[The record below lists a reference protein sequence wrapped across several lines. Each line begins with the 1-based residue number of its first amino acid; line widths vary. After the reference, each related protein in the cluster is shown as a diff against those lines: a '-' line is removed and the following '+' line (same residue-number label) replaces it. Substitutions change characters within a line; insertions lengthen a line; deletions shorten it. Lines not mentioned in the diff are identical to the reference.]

1 MAYKRD
7 QILERH
13 ELYDNYATRWEY
25 YIRSFL
31 GGEEYKGGRY
41 LQEYNLELENE
52 FEKRLQFTPLDNHC
66 RNIVHIYSSF
76 LFRVAPTRQLGILED
91 DPTVPM
97 FLQDADLEGRSY
109 NALLREVQTY
119 ASVYGHCWLLID
131 KPNSNARTRAEELQQ
146 EIRPYMNIYTPE
158 NVMDWDWERAA
169 SGKYYLSYLKI
180 REHRSRDKDV
190 YRIWYLDRIDTVEL
204 QRMGAKEPKLI
215 DSVPNPLNQIPAVCL
230 YNQRS
235 YDRGIG
241 VSDLTDVADLQR
253 AIYNE
258 LSEIEQLIRLSN
270 HPSLVKTRDVDA
282 SAGAGAI
289 IELPD
294 NVDPALKP
302 YILQPSGQNLD
313 SVLKTIQTK
322 IDAIN
327 RLTHVGAVRSTSE
340 RTVSGVALRTEFQL
354 LNARLSEKAN
364 LMQLAEEQ
372 IWRLYAKWQDKAFD
386 GKIIYPESFDLRDWA
401 TDLEVL
407 QQAKASNIKSDTF
420 VKELDKQ
427 IARTVVE
434 DDEVLSQIDEEIDQQ
449 TTRLGE
455 FPQTPIETPTV

>member
-7 QILERH
+7 QILQRH

-97 FLQDADLEGRSY
+97 FLDDADLEGRSY

-158 NVMDWDWERAA
+158 NVIDWDWERAA

-449 TTRLGE
+449 TIRLGE
-455 FPQTPIETPTV
+455 FPQTPIATPEA

>member
-1 MAYKRD
+1 MA
-7 QILERH
+7 IF
-13 ELYDNYATRWEY
+13 
-25 YIRSFL
+25 IRSFL
-31 GGEEYKGGRY
+31 GGEEYKQGRY

-52 FEKRLQFTPLDNHC
+52 FFKRLQFTPLDNHC
-66 RNIVHIYSSF
+66 RNVVHIYSSF
-76 LFRVAPTRQLGILED
+76 LFRVKPVRELGRLEQD
-91 DPTVPM
+91 KTIPM
-97 FLQDADLEGRSY
+97 FIDDADLEGRSY
-109 NALLREVQTY
+109 EALLRELQTY
-119 ASVYGHCWLLID
+119 ASIYGHCWLIID

-146 EIRPYMNIYTPE
+146 EIRPYINVYTPE
-158 NVMDWDWERAA
+158 NVIDWNYSRAS
-169 SGKYYLSYLKI
+169 SGKYYLDYLKV
-180 REHRSRDKDV
+180 REYSDSKKET

-204 QRMGAKEPKLI
+204 SKIGTSEPRLV
-215 DSVPNPLNQIPAVCL
+215 DSQPNAIGQIPAVIL

-235 YDRGIG
+235 PMRAIGI
-241 VSDLTDVADLQR
+241 SDLTDIADLQR

-289 IELPD
+289 IEMPD
-294 NVDPALKP
+294 GIDPSLKP

-313 SVLKTIQTK
+313 SVLKTISMK
-322 IDAIN
+322 VDAIN
-327 RLTHVGAVRSTSE
+327 RLSHVGAVRSTSE
-340 RTVSGVALRTEFQL
+340 RVVSGVALRTEFQL
-354 LNARLSEKAN
+354 LNARLAEKAN

-372 IWRLYAKWQDKAFD
+372 IWRLYALWQDKVFD
-386 GKIIYPESFDLRDWA
+386 GKIMYPDSFDLRDWA

-427 IARTVVE
+427 IARTVIE
-434 DDEVLSQIDEEIDQQ
+434 DDDVLTKIDDEIDQS

-455 FPQTPIETPTV
+455 FPVTPITTPTV

>member
-7 QILERH
+7 EILLRH
-13 ELYDNYATRWEY
+13 ELYDNYAGRWEY

-76 LFRVAPTRQLGILED
+76 LFRVLPTRKLESLND
-91 DPTVPM
+91 DPATQM
-97 FLQDADLEGRSY
+97 FLDDADLEGRSFD
-109 NALLREVQTY
+109 ALMREVQQY
-119 ASVYGHCWLLID
+119 ASVYGHCWLLLD

-158 NVMDWDWERAA
+158 NVMDWEWDRAA
-169 SGKYYLSYLKI
+169 SGKYYLKYLKI
-180 REHRSRDKDV
+180 REFRSREKDV
-190 YRIWYLDRIDTVEL
+190 FRLWYLDRIDTVEL
-204 QRMGAKEPKLI
+204 QRMGAKAPVLI
-215 DSVPNPLNQIPAVCL
+215 DSVPNPLNSIPAVCL

-235 YDRGIG
+235 HDRGVG

-354 LNARLSEKAN
+354 LNARLSEKAK
-364 LMQLAEEQ
+364 LMELAEEQ
-372 IWRLYAKWQDKAFD
+372 IWRYFARWQNKVFD
-386 GKIIYPESFDLRDWA
+386 GAIYYPESFDLRDWA

-420 VKELDKQ
+420 IKELDKQ
-427 IARTVVE
+427 IARTVVD
-434 DDEVLSQIDEEIDQQ
+434 DDEALSKIDEEIEQQ

-455 FPQTPIETPTV
+455 FPQTPITAPEV

>member
-7 QILERH
+7 QILSRN
-13 ELYDNYATRWEY
+13 ELYDNYANRWEY
-25 YIRSFL
+25 YIRSYL
-31 GGEEYKGGRY
+31 GGEEYKNGRY

-76 LFRVAPTRQLGILED
+76 LFRVAPTRQLGSLET
-91 DPTVPM
+91 DPTTKM
-97 FLQDADLEGRSY
+97 FINDADLEGRSY
-109 NALLREVQTY
+109 NSLLREVQTY
-119 ASVYGHCWLLID
+119 ASVYGHCWLLVD

-146 EIRPYMNIYTPE
+146 EIRPYLNIYTPE
-158 NVMDWDWERAA
+158 NVLDWEWDRAA
-169 SGKYYLSYLKI
+169 SGKYYLKHLKI
-180 REHRSRDKDV
+180 REFRSKEKDI
-190 YRIWYLDRIDTVEL
+190 YRLWYLDRIDTVEMK
-204 QRMGAKEPKLI
+204 RMGASEPRI
-215 DSVPNPLNQIPAVCL
+215 IESVDNPIGQIPAVIL

-235 YDRGIG
+235 PSRGLG

-289 IELPD
+289 IEMPD
-294 NVDPALKP
+294 SVDPALKP

-313 SVLKTIQTK
+313 SVLKTIETK

-354 LNARLSEKAN
+354 LNARLAEKAK
-364 LMQLAEEQ
+364 LMELAEEQ

-386 GKIIYPESFDLRDWA
+386 GKIMYPDSFDLRDWA

-434 DDEVLSQIDEEIDQQ
+434 DDEVLSKIDEEIDQS

-455 FPQTPIETPTV
+455 FPQTPITTPTV

>member
-7 QILERH
+7 QILERN

-25 YIRSFL
+25 YIRSYL

-76 LFRVAPTRQLGILED
+76 LFRVAPTRQLGSLED

-158 NVMDWDWERAA
+158 NVIDWDWERAA

-180 REHRSRDKDV
+180 REHRSREKDV

-372 IWRLYAKWQDKAFD
+372 IWRYYAKWQDKAFD

-434 DDEVLSQIDEEIDQQ
+434 DDEVLSQIDDEIDQQ

-455 FPQTPIETPTV
+455 FPQTPITAPEV

>member
-7 QILERH
+7 QILERN

-76 LFRVAPTRQLGILED
+76 LFRVAPTRQLGSLED

-97 FLQDADLEGRSY
+97 FLDDADLEGRSY
-109 NALLREVQTY
+109 NSLLREVQTY

-158 NVMDWDWERAA
+158 NVIDWDWERAA

-180 REHRSRDKDV
+180 REHRSREKDV

-372 IWRLYAKWQDKAFD
+372 IWRYYAKWQDKAFD
-386 GKIIYPESFDLRDWA
+386 GKVIYPESFDLRDWA

-434 DDEVLSQIDEEIDQQ
+434 DDEVLSQIDDEIDQQ

-455 FPQTPIETPTV
+455 FPQTPIATPEA

>member
-7 QILERH
+7 QILLRN
-13 ELYDNYATRWEY
+13 ELYDNYAGRWEY
-25 YIRSFL
+25 YIRSYL

-76 LFRVAPTRQLGILED
+76 LFRVLPTRKLESLND
-91 DPTVPM
+91 DPATQM
-97 FLQDADLEGRSY
+97 FLDDADLEGRSFD
-109 NALLREVQTY
+109 ALMREVQTY
-119 ASVYGHCWLLID
+119 ASVYGHCWLLLD

-158 NVMDWDWERAA
+158 NVMDWEWDRAA
-169 SGKYYLSYLKI
+169 SGKYYLKYLKI
-180 REHRSRDKDV
+180 REFRSREKDV
-190 YRIWYLDRIDTVEL
+190 YRLWYLDRIDTVEL
-204 QRMGAKEPKLI
+204 QRMGAKAPVLI
-215 DSVPNPLNQIPAVCL
+215 DSVPNPLNSIPAVCL

-235 YDRGIG
+235 HDRGVG

-354 LNARLSEKAN
+354 LNARLSEKAK
-364 LMQLAEEQ
+364 LMELAEEQ
-372 IWRLYAKWQDKAFD
+372 IWRYFALWQNKVFD
-386 GKIIYPESFDLRDWA
+386 GAIYYPESFDLRDWA

-420 VKELDKQ
+420 IKELDKQ
-427 IARTVVE
+427 IARTVVD
-434 DDEVLSQIDEEIDQQ
+434 DDEALSKIDEEIEQQ

-455 FPQTPIETPTV
+455 FPQTPITAPEV

>member
-7 QILERH
+7 QILLRH
-13 ELYDNYATRWEY
+13 ELYDNYAGRWEY

-76 LFRVAPTRQLGILED
+76 LFRVLPTRKLESLND
-91 DPTVPM
+91 DPATQM
-97 FLQDADLEGRSY
+97 FLDDADLEGRSFD
-109 NALLREVQTY
+109 ALMREVQTY
-119 ASVYGHCWLLID
+119 ASVYGHCWLLLD

-158 NVMDWDWERAA
+158 NVMDWEWDRAA
-169 SGKYYLSYLKI
+169 SGKYYLKYLKI
-180 REHRSRDKDV
+180 REFRSREKDIF
-190 YRIWYLDRIDTVEL
+190 RLWYLDRIDTVEL
-204 QRMGAKEPKLI
+204 QRMGAKAPVLI
-215 DSVPNPLNQIPAVCL
+215 DSVPNPLNAIPAVCL

-235 YDRGIG
+235 HDRGVG

-354 LNARLSEKAN
+354 LNARLSEKAK
-364 LMQLAEEQ
+364 LMELAEEQ
-372 IWRLYAKWQDKAFD
+372 IWRYFALWQNKVFD
-386 GKIIYPESFDLRDWA
+386 GAIYYPESFDLRDWA

-420 VKELDKQ
+420 IKELDKQ
-427 IARTVVE
+427 IARTVVD
-434 DDEVLSQIDEEIDQQ
+434 DDEALSKIDEEIEQQ

-455 FPQTPIETPTV
+455 FPQTPITAPEV

>member
-25 YIRSFL
+25 YIRSYL

-97 FLQDADLEGRSY
+97 FIQDADLEGRSY

-158 NVMDWDWERAA
+158 NVIDWDWERAA

-180 REHRSRDKDV
+180 REHRSRDKDI

-420 VKELDKQ
+420 IKELDKQ

>member
-25 YIRSFL
+25 YIRSYL

-158 NVMDWDWERAA
+158 NVIDWDWERAA
-169 SGKYYLSYLKI
+169 SGKYYLKYLKI
-180 REHRSRDKDV
+180 REFRTKEKDV

-434 DDEVLSQIDEEIDQQ
+434 DDEVLSQIDEEIDQS

-455 FPQTPIETPTV
+455 FPQTPITAPEV

>member
-1 MAYKRD
+1 MAYSR
-7 QILERH
+7 QEILRQH
-13 ELYDNYATRWEY
+13 EHYSAYANRWQY

-31 GGEEYKGGRY
+31 GGEEYKEGRY

-52 FEKRLQFTPLDNHC
+52 FEKRLSFTPLDNHC
-66 RNIVHIYSSF
+66 RNVVHIYSSF
-76 LFRVAPTRQLGILED
+76 LFRVPPVRELGSLEQD
-91 DPTVPM
+91 QTVPM
-97 FLQDADLEGRSY
+97 FLDDADLEGRSY
-109 NALLREVQTY
+109 GALLRELQTY
-119 ASVYGHCWLLID
+119 ASVYGHCWIILD

-146 EIRPYMNIYTPE
+146 EIRPYVNIYTPE
-158 NVMDWDWERAA
+158 NVVDWNYSRAT
-169 SGKYYLSYLKI
+169 SGKYYLDYLKV
-180 REHRSRDKDV
+180 REFTSAEKEI
-190 YRIWYLDRIDTVEL
+190 YRIWKLDTIDTVEL
-204 QRMGAKEPKLI
+204 KKVGAKEPTVI
-215 DSVPNPLNQIPAVCL
+215 DSVPNPINSIPAVIL
-230 YNQRS
+230 FNQRS
-235 YDRGIG
+235 PMRAIGI
-241 VSDLTDVADLQR
+241 SDLTDIADLQR

-289 IELPD
+289 IEMPD

-313 SVLKTIQTK
+313 GVLKTIQNK

-327 RLTHVGAVRSTSE
+327 RLSHVGAVRSTSE
-340 RTVSGVALRTEFQL
+340 RVVSGVALRTEFQL
-354 LNARLSEKAN
+354 LNARLSEKAH

-372 IWRLYAKWQDKAFD
+372 IWRLYALWQDKVFD
-386 GKIIYPESFDLRDWA
+386 GKIMYPESFDLRDWA

-420 VKELDKQ
+420 IKELDKQ
-427 IARTVVE
+427 IARTVIE
-434 DDEVLSQIDEEIDQQ
+434 DDETLSQIDEEIDQS

>member
-76 LFRVAPTRQLGILED
+76 LFRVAPTRQLGSLED

-158 NVMDWDWERAA
+158 NVIDWDWERAA

-180 REHRSRDKDV
+180 REHRSREKDV

-372 IWRLYAKWQDKAFD
+372 IWRYYAKWQDKAFD
-386 GKIIYPESFDLRDWA
+386 GKVIYPESFDLRDWA

-434 DDEVLSQIDEEIDQQ
+434 DDEVLSQIDDEIDQQ

-455 FPQTPIETPTV
+455 FPQTPIATPEA

>member
-97 FLQDADLEGRSY
+97 FIQDADLEGRSY

-180 REHRSRDKDV
+180 REHRSRDKDI

-420 VKELDKQ
+420 IKELDKQ

>member
-7 QILERH
+7 QILQRH
-13 ELYDNYATRWEY
+13 ELYDNYAGRWEY

-76 LFRVAPTRQLGILED
+76 LFRVLPTRKLESLND
-91 DPTVPM
+91 DPATQM
-97 FLQDADLEGRSY
+97 FLDDADLEGRSFD
-109 NALLREVQTY
+109 ALMREVQTY
-119 ASVYGHCWLLID
+119 ASVYGHCWLLLD

-158 NVMDWDWERAA
+158 NVMDWEWDRAA
-169 SGKYYLSYLKI
+169 SGKYYLKYLKI
-180 REHRSRDKDV
+180 REFRSREKDIF
-190 YRIWYLDRIDTVEL
+190 RLWYLDRIDTVEL
-204 QRMGAKEPKLI
+204 QRMGAKAPVLI
-215 DSVPNPLNQIPAVCL
+215 DSVPNPLNSIPAVCL

-235 YDRGIG
+235 HDRGVG

-354 LNARLSEKAN
+354 LNARLSEKAK
-364 LMQLAEEQ
+364 LMELAEEQ
-372 IWRLYAKWQDKAFD
+372 IWRYFARWQNKVFD
-386 GKIIYPESFDLRDWA
+386 GAIYYPESFDLRDWA

-420 VKELDKQ
+420 IKELDKQ
-427 IARTVVE
+427 IARTVVD
-434 DDEVLSQIDEEIDQQ
+434 DDEALSKIDEEIEQQ

-455 FPQTPIETPTV
+455 FPQTPITAPEV

>member
-31 GGEEYKGGRY
+31 GGEGYKGGRY

-76 LFRVAPTRQLGILED
+76 LFRVPPTRELGSLED

-97 FLQDADLEGRSY
+97 FLDYADLEGRSY

-158 NVMDWDWERAA
+158 NVIDWDWERAA

-180 REHRSRDKDV
+180 REHRSREKDV

-434 DDEVLSQIDEEIDQQ
+434 DDEVLSQIDDEIDQQ

-455 FPQTPIETPTV
+455 FPQTPIATPEA

>member
-7 QILERH
+7 QILQRN

-76 LFRVAPTRQLGILED
+76 LFRVQPTRNLESLND
-91 DPTVPM
+91 DPSTQM
-97 FLQDADLEGRSY
+97 FLDDADLEGRSFDS
-109 NALLREVQTY
+109 LLREVQTY
-119 ASVYGHCWLLID
+119 ASVYGHCWVMVD

-146 EIRPYMNIYTPE
+146 EIRPYINIYTPE
-158 NVMDWDWERAA
+158 NVLDWEWERAA
-169 SGKYYLSYLKI
+169 SGKYYLKYLKI
-180 REHRSRDKDV
+180 REHRSKQKDI
-190 YRIWYLDRIDTVEL
+190 YRIWYLDRIDTVEMM
-204 QRMGAKEPKLI
+204 REGASEPRII
-215 DSVPNPLNQIPAVCL
+215 DTIDNPINQIPAVIL

-235 YDRGIG
+235 PDRGVGI
-241 VSDLTDVADLQR
+241 SDLTDVADLQR

-354 LNARLSEKAN
+354 LNARLSEKAK
-364 LMQLAEEQ
+364 LMELAEEQ
-372 IWRLYAKWQDKAFD
+372 IWRLYSKWQDKVFD
-386 GKIIYPESFDLRDWA
+386 GAIYYPESFDLRDWA

-427 IARTVVE
+427 IARTVVD
-434 DDEVLSQIDEEIDQQ
+434 DDEQLSKIDEEIDQQ

-455 FPQTPIETPTV
+455 FPQTPIETTEG

>member
-76 LFRVAPTRQLGILED
+76 LFRVAPTRQLGSLED

-158 NVMDWDWERAA
+158 NVIDWDWERAA

-180 REHRSRDKDV
+180 REHRSREKDV

-372 IWRLYAKWQDKAFD
+372 IWRYYAKWQDKAFD

>member
-7 QILERH
+7 QILLRH
-13 ELYDNYATRWEY
+13 ELYDNYAGRWEY

-76 LFRVAPTRQLGILED
+76 LFRVLPTRKLESLND
-91 DPTVPM
+91 DPATQM
-97 FLQDADLEGRSY
+97 FLDDADLEGRSFD
-109 NALLREVQTY
+109 ALMREVQQY
-119 ASVYGHCWLLID
+119 ASVYGHCWLLLD

-158 NVMDWDWERAA
+158 NVMDWEWDRAA
-169 SGKYYLSYLKI
+169 SGKYYLKYLKI
-180 REHRSRDKDV
+180 REFRSREKDV
-190 YRIWYLDRIDTVEL
+190 FRLWYLDRIDTVEL
-204 QRMGAKEPKLI
+204 QRMGAKAPVLI
-215 DSVPNPLNQIPAVCL
+215 DSVPNPLNSIPAVCL

-235 YDRGIG
+235 HDRGVG

-354 LNARLSEKAN
+354 LNARLSEKAK
-364 LMQLAEEQ
+364 LMELAEEQ
-372 IWRLYAKWQDKAFD
+372 IWRYFALWQNKVFD
-386 GKIIYPESFDLRDWA
+386 GAIYYPESFDLRDWA

-420 VKELDKQ
+420 IKELDKQ
-427 IARTVVE
+427 IARTVVD
-434 DDEVLSQIDEEIDQQ
+434 DDEALSKIDEEIEQQ

-455 FPQTPIETPTV
+455 FPQTPITAPEV

>member
-7 QILERH
+7 QILSRN
-13 ELYDNYATRWEY
+13 ELYDNYANRWEY
-25 YIRSFL
+25 YIRSYL
-31 GGEEYKGGRY
+31 GGEEYKNGRY

-76 LFRVAPTRQLGILED
+76 LFRVAPTRQLGSLET
-91 DPTVPM
+91 DPTTMM
-97 FLQDADLEGRSY
+97 FLDDADLEGRSY
-109 NALLREVQTY
+109 NSLLREVQTY
-119 ASVYGHCWLLID
+119 ASVYGHCWLLVD

-146 EIRPYMNIYTPE
+146 EIRPYLNIYTPE
-158 NVMDWDWERAA
+158 NVLDWEWDRAS
-169 SGKYYLSYLKI
+169 SGKYYLKYLKI
-180 REHRSRDKDV
+180 REFRSKEKDI
-190 YRIWYLDRIDTVEL
+190 YRLWYLDRIDTVEMK
-204 QRMGAKEPKLI
+204 RMGASEPRI
-215 DSVPNPLNQIPAVCL
+215 IESVDNPIGQIPAVIL

-235 YDRGIG
+235 PSRGLG

-289 IELPD
+289 IEMPD

-313 SVLKTIQTK
+313 SVLKTIETK

-354 LNARLSEKAN
+354 LNARLAEKAK
-364 LMQLAEEQ
+364 LMELAEEQ

-386 GKIIYPESFDLRDWA
+386 GKIMYPDSFDLRDWA

-407 QQAKASNIKSDTF
+407 QQAKASNIKSDKF

-427 IARTVVE
+427 IARTVID
-434 DDEVLSQIDEEIDQQ
+434 DDEMLSEIDQEIDAS

-455 FPQTPIETPTV
+455 FPQRPIATPEG

>member
-1 MAYKRD
+1 MAYSR
-7 QILERH
+7 QEILRQH
-13 ELYDNYATRWEY
+13 EHYSAYANRWQY

-31 GGEEYKGGRY
+31 GGEEYKEGRY

-52 FEKRLQFTPLDNHC
+52 FEKRISFTPLDNHC
-66 RNIVHIYSSF
+66 RNVVHIYSSF
-76 LFRVAPTRQLGILED
+76 LFRVPPVRELGSLEQD
-91 DPTVPM
+91 QTVPM
-97 FLQDADLEGRSY
+97 FLDDADLEGRSY
-109 NALLREVQTY
+109 EALLRELQTY
-119 ASVYGHCWLLID
+119 ASVYGHCWIILD

-146 EIRPYMNIYTPE
+146 EIRPYVNIYTPE
-158 NVMDWDWERAA
+158 NVVDWNYSRAV
-169 SGKYYLSYLKI
+169 SGKYYLDYLKV
-180 REHRSRDKDV
+180 REFTSSEKEI
-190 YRIWYLDRIDTVEL
+190 YRIWKLDTIDTVEL
-204 QRMGAKEPKLI
+204 KKVGAKEPTVI
-215 DSVPNPLNQIPAVCL
+215 DSVPNPINSIPAVIL
-230 YNQRS
+230 FNQRS
-235 YDRGIG
+235 PMRAIGI
-241 VSDLTDVADLQR
+241 SDLTDIADLQR

-289 IELPD
+289 IEMPD

-327 RLTHVGAVRSTSE
+327 RLSHVGAVRSTSE
-340 RTVSGVALRTEFQL
+340 RVVSGVALRTEFQL

-372 IWRLYAKWQDKAFD
+372 IWRLYALWQDKVFD
-386 GKIIYPESFDLRDWA
+386 GKIMYPESFDLRDWA

-420 VKELDKQ
+420 IKELDKQ
-427 IARTVVE
+427 IARTVIE
-434 DDEVLSQIDEEIDQQ
+434 DDETLSQIDEEIEQS

>member
-76 LFRVAPTRQLGILED
+76 LFRVPPVRELGILED
-91 DPTVPM
+91 DPTVSM
-97 FLQDADLEGRSY
+97 FLDDADLEGRSY

-180 REHRSRDKDV
+180 REHRSREKDV

-313 SVLKTIQTK
+313 GVLKTIQTK

>member
-1 MAYKRD
+1 MAYTRGE
-7 QILERH
+7 ILEQH
-13 ELYDNYATRWEY
+13 EHYSAYANRWQY

-31 GGEEYKGGRY
+31 GGEEYKEGRY

-52 FEKRLQFTPLDNHC
+52 FEKRLSFTPLDNHC
-66 RNIVHIYSSF
+66 RNVVHIYSSF
-76 LFRVAPTRQLGILED
+76 LFRVPPTRELGSLEQ
-91 DPTVPM
+91 DPTIDM
-97 FLQDADLEGRSY
+97 FLDDADLEGRSY
-109 NALLREVQTY
+109 NSLLREVQTY
-119 ASVYGHCWLLID
+119 ASVYGHCWIMVD

-146 EIRPYMNIYTPE
+146 EIRPYINIYTPE
-158 NVMDWDWERAA
+158 NIIDWNYSRAN
-169 SGKYYLSYLKI
+169 SGKYYLDYLKV
-180 REHRSRDKDV
+180 REFVNSQKAI
-190 YRIWYLDRIDTVEL
+190 YRIWTLDTIDTVEL
-204 QRMGAKEPKLI
+204 KMVGASEPRVI
-215 DSVPNPLNQIPAVCL
+215 DSKPNPIKSIPAVIL
-230 YNQRS
+230 FNQRS
-235 YDRGIG
+235 PQRGIG
-241 VSDLTDVADLQR
+241 ISDLTDIADLQR
-253 AIYNE
+253 SIYNE

-313 SVLKTIQTK
+313 SVLKTIQNK

-327 RLTHVGAVRSTSE
+327 RLSHVGAVRSTSE
-340 RTVSGVALRTEFQL
+340 RVVSGVALRTEFQL

-372 IWRLYAKWQDKAFD
+372 IWRLYALWQNKVFD
-386 GKIIYPESFDLRDWA
+386 GKIMYPESFDLRDWA

-407 QQAKASNIKSDTF
+407 QQAKASNIKSDKF

-427 IARTVVE
+427 IARTVIE
-434 DDEVLSQIDEEIDQQ
+434 DDDVLSQIDEEIDQS
-449 TTRLGE
+449 TTRIGE
-455 FPQTPIETPTV
+455 FPQRPIETPEV

>member
-158 NVMDWDWERAA
+158 NVIDWDWERAA

-180 REHRSRDKDV
+180 REHRSREKDV

-372 IWRLYAKWQDKAFD
+372 IWRYYAKWQDKAFD

-434 DDEVLSQIDEEIDQQ
+434 DDEVLSQIDDEIDQQ

-455 FPQTPIETPTV
+455 FPQTPIATPEA